1 MVVDI
6 VFAMMRRS
14 HRCDFTLN
22 LVHFWIKV
30 LIYVFSHCDHLTL
43 KVVACIVRGFSFSEP
58 YIKLLADKRPHKG
71 EKFKL
76 NGLREKPPAL
86 AGFIL
91 GVCHFLL
98 CNCTVHHSI
107 KI

>member
-1 MVVDI
+1 M
-6 VFAMMRRS
+6 S
-14 HRCDFTLN
+14 
-22 LVHFWIKV
+22 
-30 LIYVFSHCDHLTL
+30 
-43 KVVACIVRGFSFSEP
+43 KVVADNRSGFSFSEP
-58 YIKLLADKRPHKG
+58 YIKLLADKRPRKR

-98 CNCTVHHSI
+98 DFV
-107 KI
+107 